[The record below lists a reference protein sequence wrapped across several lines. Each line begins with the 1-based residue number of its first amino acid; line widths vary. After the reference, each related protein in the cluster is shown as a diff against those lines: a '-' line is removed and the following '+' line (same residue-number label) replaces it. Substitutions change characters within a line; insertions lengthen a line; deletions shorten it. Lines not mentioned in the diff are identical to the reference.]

1 MSIILPVPTTVS
13 TTVQPTNN
21 PTSRPTDANRCEPVH
36 ARPVRLFIITV
47 VAQGGLRVLQLYLVV
62 RFVSQL
68 MAILKNKLTTRV
80 AMRLIAHASSVV
92 CLSSLSSLPSVLA
105 PRVLVL
111 RVQLHAW
118 LIQNN
123 MLRVDDCSPRL
134 PQLKTVAQ
142 SID

>member
-1 MSIILPVPTTVS
+1 M
-13 TTVQPTNN
+13 
-21 PTSRPTDANRCEPVH
+21 
-36 ARPVRLFIITV
+36 
-47 VAQGGLRVLQLYLVV
+47 LQLYLVV